1 MITVPPFGLFKKK
14 DSDNKPPFDEQQMT
28 TPNSDIVSLED
39 AQDLLRRLE
48 SEKVHELCA
57 KLLRIKESATES
69 MKVIDG
75 LATDME
81 HEKIK
86 LEGLE
91 QRLKSI
97 VENSRRTVVS
107 SLKREA
113 SLELPI
119 PESASD
125 AKKFKERFESMM
137 KRFGEVSGSHSKMLN
152 AFMKK
157 NSGKMKGEFET
168 LTKMLNDTR
177 AIISEFDQNRAPIV
191 RCSNTLNIV
200 LQKISSMK
208 LAEAYAQNMDKEIEE
223 NQRDLE
229 QVESVL
235 AKLRASEEFEQAAI
249 IARDITQAESQQEEL
264 HIHIKD
270 LFSHLSRAFT
280 KYSYGLSRETEFLL
294 RTMSDEPWKVIHESD
309 VSPYSLLLIEIRKSI
324 ASGKIQLKDADRV
337 LEYIDIIVK
346 SLPELREKSHALQRE
361 IDLLRRRDISAV
373 YRVKELEENAVQY
386 KDNMAISRQKLE
398 QHRKQ
403 AKEKRQEVDALVA
416 EAENTLAELT
426 GKRYLIKYY

>member
-57 KLLRIKESATES
+57 KILRIKESATES

-119 PESASD
+119 PESAND

-235 AKLRASEEFEQAAI
+235 AMLRASEEFEQAAI
-249 IARDITQAESQQEEL
+249 IARDITQAESQQ
-264 HIHIKD
+264 
-270 LFSHLSRAFT
+270 
-280 KYSYGLSRETEFLL
+280 
-294 RTMSDEPWKVIHESD
+294 
-309 VSPYSLLLIEIRKSI
+309 
-324 ASGKIQLKDADRV
+324 
-337 LEYIDIIVK
+337 
-346 SLPELREKSHALQRE
+346 
-361 IDLLRRRDISAV
+361 
-373 YRVKELEENAVQY
+373 
-386 KDNMAISRQKLE
+386 
-398 QHRKQ
+398 
-403 AKEKRQEVDALVA
+403 
-416 EAENTLAELT
+416 
-426 GKRYLIKYY
+426 